1 MTTTESLPTL
11 AEIEA
16 AAARL
21 APYVRHTPVVPLCPT
36 YQPLPG
42 ELWLKLE
49 SLQHTGSFKPRG
61 AFNKLL
67 GTLQSD
73 GARRRAGVVA
83 VSGGNHGLGVAFAAR
98 ELGLHATIFLPVYA
112 SPVKQQRIA
121 ALGAEIVLNETIAE
135 AFARAAERV
144 ASAGAVMVH
153 PYADPLVIGG
163 QGTVGLEFVRD
174 APPLDVLYVAVG
186 GGGLLAGV
194 GIAAKALYPDL
205 RIIAVEPEGA
215 ATLTAAREAGRPVT
229 LPQIGSVA
237 ADSLGAPD
245 VAPLTFAAAQR
256 YVDAV
261 LLVSDEEILAA
272 RSRLWLELNV
282 AAENGGATALAG
294 YLSGR
299 AAQQG
304 RAGVIICG
312 GNVDLGW

>member
-1 MTTTESLPTL
+1 MTTSESLPTL

-21 APYVRHTPVVPLCPT
+21 APYVRHTPSLPLRPT
-36 YQPLPG
+36 YEPLPG

-67 GTLQSD
+67 GTPD
-73 GARRRAGVVA
+73 GDAASRRAGVVA

-98 ELGLHATIFLPVYA
+98 ELGLQATIFLPVYA

-121 ALGAEIVLNETIAE
+121 ALGAEIVLNETIAD
-135 AFARAAERV
+135 AFAGAEERV
-144 ASAGAVMVH
+144 ARDGAVMVH
-153 PYADPLVIGG
+153 PYADPLVVCG

-174 APPLDVLYVAVG
+174 APPLDMLYVAVG

-194 GIAAKALYPDL
+194 SIAAKALNPGL
-205 RIIAVEPEGA
+205 RIVGVEPEGA
-215 ATLTAAREAGRPVT
+215 ATLTAARAAGRPVT
-229 LPQIGSVA
+229 LPKIGSVA

-245 VAPLTFAAAQR
+245 VATLTFAAAQQH
-256 YVDAV
+256 VDEV
-261 LLVSDEEILAA
+261 LLVSDEEIVAA

-282 AAENGGATALAG
+282 AAENGGATAFAG
-294 YLSGR
+294 YLCGR
-299 AAQQG
+299 CQGAG
-304 RAGVIICG
+304 RAGVIVCG
-312 GNVDLGW
+312 GNIDLGW

>member
-21 APYVRHTPVVPLCPT
+21 APYVRHTPAMPLRPT
-36 YQPLPG
+36 YEPLPG

-67 GTLQSD
+67 GTDES
-73 GARRRAGVVA
+73 RRRAGVVA

-98 ELGLHATIFLPVYA
+98 QLGLHATIFLPVYA
-112 SPVKQQRIA
+112 SPVKQRRIA

-135 AFARAAERV
+135 AFARAEQRV
-144 ASAGAVMVH
+144 AGDGAVMVH
-153 PYADPLVIGG
+153 PYADPLVICG

-194 GIAAKALYPDL
+194 SIAAKALYPGL
-205 RIIAVEPEGA
+205 RIVAVEPEGA
-215 ATLTAAREAGRPVT
+215 ATLTAARDAGRPVT
-229 LPQIGSVA
+229 LPKIGSVA

-256 YVDAV
+256 HVDEV
-261 LLVSDEEILAA
+261 LLVSDEAIVAA

-299 AAQQG
+299 AAQEG
-304 RAGVIICG
+304 RAGVIVCG
-312 GNVDLGW
+312 GNIDLGW

>member
-1 MTTTESLPTL
+1 MTSIESLPTL

-21 APYVRHTPVVPLCPT
+21 ARYVRHTPAVPLRPT
-36 YQPLPG
+36 YEPLPG

-67 GTLQSD
+67 GTLERD
-73 GARRRAGVVA
+73 DAPRRAGVVA

-112 SPVKQQRIA
+112 SPVKQRRIA

-135 AFARAAERV
+135 AFARAEQRV
-144 ASAGAVMVH
+144 AGDGAVMVH
-153 PYADPLVIGG
+153 PYADPLVICG

-194 GIAAKALYPDL
+194 SIAAKSLYPGL
-205 RIIAVEPEGA
+205 RIVAVEPEGA
-215 ATLTAAREAGRPVT
+215 ATLSAARDAGRPVT
-229 LPQIGSVA
+229 LPTIGSVA

-256 YVDAV
+256 YVDEV
-261 LLVSDEEILAA
+261 LLVSDEEIVAA

-294 YLSGR
+294 YLSSR
-299 AAQQG
+299 AAHAG
-304 RAGVIICG
+304 RAGVIVCG
-312 GNVDLGW
+312 GNIDLGW